1 MLNTEDEYRGRGVF
15 QQSTEG
21 HSDVPIEHRAPT
33 GYKGHRNVKAEYKG
47 HRCPCGAQGTQGHLC
62 MNRSSYWY

>member
-1 MLNTEDEYRGRGVF
+1 MFPMSRDAEQNTEDAGML

-47 HRCPCGAQGTQGHLC
+47 LTDIQISGC
-62 MNRSSYWY
+62 Y